1 MTYDDSLIDDF
12 AGMGMELVMPSR
24 ENLKRY
30 RKFNLDNKDPFDNML
45 LAVALTEECELMT
58 SDPKILACKVKHLK
72 LINASR

>member
-12 AGMGMELVMPSR
+12 PGMGMELVMPNR

-30 RKFNLDNKDPFDNML
+30 HVFNLNNKDPFDNML

-58 SDPKILACKVKHLK
+58 SDPKILACKVKNLK
-72 LINASR
+72 LIDASQ